1 VGATF
6 ALLLAAGSG
15 TRMGRPAKA
24 LMDLG
29 GVPMFLHA
37 YRSLASWPDL
47 AGVVILVPEPNI
59 EAASACLES
68 EPASARTVIAA
79 GGETR
84 QASVRRGLEVLP
96 QTADSILCHDAARP
110 FASPSLV
117 ARVMIRLLGPGA
129 ADVDGVVPILSSA
142 DTVKRVRDGLVVET
156 IPREELGLVQT
167 PQAFRR
173 AALEAAHARA
183 AGSGL
188 VGTDDAVLLEAAG
201 YRVGVVPGEE
211 ANFKITTPADLR
223 RAEDILAR
231 QDTA

>member
-1 VGATF
+1 MGDTF

-15 TRMGRPAKA
+15 ARMGRRAKGM
-24 LMDLG
+24 LDLG
-29 GVPMFLHA
+29 GVPMFIHA
-37 YRSLASWPDL
+37 YRSLVSWPDL
-47 AGVVILVPEPNI
+47 AGVVILVPEAGV
-59 EAASACLES
+59 EAASACIEA
-68 EPASARTVIAA
+68 EHGPARTVIAA

-84 QASVRRGLEVLP
+84 QGSVRRGLGVLP

-117 ARVMIRLLGPGA
+117 ARVMTRLLEGGA
-129 ADVDGVVPILSSA
+129 PRVEGVVPILSSA
-142 DTVKRVRDGLVVET
+142 DTIKRVRDGLVVET

-173 AALEAAHARA
+173 AALEDAHARA
-183 AGSGL
+183 EGARL

-201 YRVGVVPGEE
+201 YRVGVVAGEE